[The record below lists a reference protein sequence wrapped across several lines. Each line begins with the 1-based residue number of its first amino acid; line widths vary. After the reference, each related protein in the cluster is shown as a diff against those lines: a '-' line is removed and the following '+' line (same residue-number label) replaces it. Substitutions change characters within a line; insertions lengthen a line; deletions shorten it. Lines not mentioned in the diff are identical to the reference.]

1 MMLQVLRRYFRIPA
15 QDRDIIHAFSG
26 VRPIHDDNAENPSAV
41 TRKYVLDIDDG
52 TLRPRA
58 NKFAVLCVGRS
69 KGEPVA
75 SVSLGRGLFS
85 AGLQHLFAPY
95 LFEAAASSANCGVA
109 NWILTA
115 LSVCEILRSMKN
127 ITGWTCER
135 RREAFFTV

>member
-69 KGEPVA
+69 SRANRLRLSAWGGDFFRPGCSICLPLTCLKQRPRPQIVA
-75 SVSLGRGLFS
+75 SQIG
-85 AGLQHLFAPY
+85 Y
-95 LFEAAASSANCGVA
+95 
-109 NWILTA
+109 
-115 LSVCEILRSMKN
+115 
-127 ITGWTCER
+127 
-135 RREAFFTV
+135 